1 MSDLTLVIMAAGMGS
16 RFGGL
21 KQLEPIG
28 PNGEILLDMSIF
40 DAQRC
45 GFNKVVVIIREE
57 NEADFRKYVGKR
69 IEERIPVEYVFQD
82 CSILPQGRTK
92 PFGTGHAVLCC
103 RDAVKSPFVAI
114 NADDYYGYNAFKDIS
129 SHLLSA
135 NKGEYAMVGYSLK
148 NTVTPN
154 GTVSRG
160 ICTVENGFLSSVEEH
175 TKINGQ
181 FVDTLADGKEFQ
193 LGGDNIVSMNLWG
206 FTPDF
211 FDALSA
217 QFEQFLANADLMKD
231 EFFLPFA
238 VDKMIKS
245 GEASARV
252 FHCLDKWYGV
262 TYREDLP
269 DVKAAVKDLFD
280 KGLYEGI

>member
-28 PNGEILLDMSIF
+28 PGGEILLDMSIY

-103 RDAVKSPFVAI
+103 RDAVKTPFVAI
-114 NADDYYGYNAFKDIS
+114 NADDFYGSNAFGEIAK
-129 SHLLSA
+129 HLA
-135 NKGEYAMVGYSLK
+135 DAKAGEYAMVGYSLK

-160 ICTVENGFLSSVEEH
+160 ICTVNDGYLASVEEH
-175 TKINGQ
+175 TKIAGD
-181 FVDTLADGKEFQ
+181 FVDTLADGSKLQ
-193 LGGDNIVSMNLWG
+193 LSGDDIVSMNLWG

-211 FDALSA
+211 FDALGE
-217 QFEQFLANADLMKD
+217 QFEKFLATADLMKD
-231 EFFLPFA
+231 EFFLPFV
-238 VDKMIKS
+238 VDGMIKS
-245 GEASARV
+245 GDATARV
-252 FHCLDKWYGV
+252 FHCPDRWYGV
-262 TYREDLP
+262 TFRED
-269 DVKAAVKDLFD
+269 K
-280 KGLYEGI
+280 EGVVEAIARMTAEGMYK

>member
-28 PNGEILLDMSIF
+28 PGGEILLDMSIF

-45 GFNKVVVIIREE
+45 GFNKVAVIIREE

-69 IEERIPVEYVFQD
+69 IEERIDVDYVFQD

-103 RDAVKSPFVAI
+103 RDVVKSPFVAI
-114 NADDYYGYNAFKDIS
+114 NADDYYGANAFGEIAK
-129 SHLLSA
+129 HLSA
-135 NKGEYAMVGYSLK
+135 AKAGEYAMVGYSLK

-160 ICTVENGFLSSVEEH
+160 ICTVNNGYLASVEEH
-175 TKINGQ
+175 TKISGD
-181 FVDTLADGKEFQ
+181 FVDTLADGSKLQ
-193 LGGDNIVSMNLWG
+193 LCGDDIVSMNLWG

-211 FDALSA
+211 FDALGS
-217 QFEQFLANADLMKD
+217 QFDKFLANADLMKD
-231 EFFLPFA
+231 EFFLPFV
-238 VDKMIKS
+238 VDGMIKS
-245 GEASARV
+245 GDATAKV
-252 FHCLDKWYGV
+252 FHCPDRWYGV

-269 DVKAAVKDLFD
+269 DVKAAVKDMFD
-280 KGLYEGI
+280 KGLYKGI

>member
-28 PNGEILLDMSIF
+28 PNGEIMLDLSIF
-40 DAQRC
+40 DAQRS
-45 GFNKVVVIIREE
+45 GFNKVAVIIRKE

-69 IEERIPVEYVFQD
+69 IEERIDVDYVFQD
-82 CSILPQGRTK
+82 CSILPEGRTK

-103 RDAVKSPFVAI
+103 KDVVKSPFVAI
-114 NADDYYGYNAFKDIS
+114 NADDYYGANAFGEIGK
-129 SHLLSA
+129 HLA
-135 NKGEYAMVGYSLK
+135 AAKAGEYAMVGYSLK

-160 ICTVENGFLSSVEEH
+160 ICSVDSGYLTSVEEH
-175 TKINGQ
+175 TKIDGS
-181 FVDTLADGKEFQ
+181 FVDTLADGSKIQ
-193 LGGDNIVSMNLWG
+193 LKGDDIVSMNLWG

-211 FDALSA
+211 FDALGN
-217 QFEQFLANADLMKD
+217 QFDKFLANADLMKD
-231 EFFLPFA
+231 EFFLPFV
-238 VDKMIKS
+238 VDGMIKS
-245 GEASARV
+245 GEASARM
-252 FHCLDKWYGV
+252 FHCPDRWYGV

-269 DVKAAVKDLFD
+269 DVKAAIGKLFEQ
-280 KGLYEGI
+280 GLYKGI